1 MVLIPKKSRR
11 AILEHLFKEGVMV
24 VKKDYQA
31 CKHNELEDIPN
42 LHVMMVLRSLA
53 SRNYLSEIYSWQWHY
68 YTLTNEGIEYL
79 REVLHL
85 PQQVFP
91 QTLTKQRPTRPAL
104 AGGDSS
110 EGKGKGKGKGWNRD
124 REEDGNIS
132 EATRRAV
139 AKRIEL
145 NLEGLDIERIDVMVL
160 IPKKS
165 RRAILE
171 HLFKE
176 GVMVVKKDYQACKHN
191 ELEDIPNLHVMMV
204 LRSLAS
210 RNYLSEIYSW
220 QWHYYT
226 LTNEGIEYLREVLHL
241 PQQVFPQTLT
251 KQRPTRP
258 ALAGGDSSEGKG
270 KGKGKGWN
278 RDREE
283 EG

>member
-1 MVLIPKKSRR
+1 MLCWPQLSTVDDREPSSPQGIGLRVPRSHVAKGTSFDQKMVLIPKKSRR

-110 EGKGKGKGKGWNRD
+110 EGKGKGKGKGWNR
-124 REEDGNIS
+124 EE
-132 EATRRAV
+132 
-139 AKRIEL
+139 
-145 NLEGLDIERIDVMVL
+145 
-160 IPKKS
+160 
-165 RRAILE
+165 
-171 HLFKE
+171 
-176 GVMVVKKDYQACKHN
+176 
-191 ELEDIPNLHVMMV
+191 LHQ
-204 LRSLAS
+204 L
-210 RNYLSEIYSW
+210 
-220 QWHYYT
+220 
-226 LTNEGIEYLREVLHL
+226 
-241 PQQVFPQTLT
+241 
-251 KQRPTRP
+251 
-258 ALAGGDSSEGKG
+258 
-270 KGKGKGWN
+270 
-278 RDREE
+278 
-283 EG
+283 

>member
-110 EGKGKGKGKGWNRD
+110 EGKGKGKGWNR
-124 REEDGNIS
+124 EELRCSCGVQRLFS
-132 EATRRAV
+132 AQGCCLGRSAV
-139 AKRIEL
+139 ESIA
-145 NLEGLDIERIDVMVL
+145 
-160 IPKKS
+160 
-165 RRAILE
+165 
-171 HLFKE
+171 
-176 GVMVVKKDYQACKHN
+176 
-191 ELEDIPNLHVMMV
+191 
-204 LRSLAS
+204 
-210 RNYLSEIYSW
+210 
-220 QWHYYT
+220 
-226 LTNEGIEYLREVLHL
+226 
-241 PQQVFPQTLT
+241 QTCRFVSGRF
-251 KQRPTRP
+251 Q
-258 ALAGGDSSEGKG
+258 
-270 KGKGKGWN
+270 
-278 RDREE
+278 E